1 MKRKLYLIGSVLAVL
16 LLAFAYQ
23 GVVRAIKAAIVI
35 AVLFMIFKGYRT
47 VMKWR
52 QVRRERLESQ

>member
-52 QVRRERLESQ
+52 QERRERLESQ